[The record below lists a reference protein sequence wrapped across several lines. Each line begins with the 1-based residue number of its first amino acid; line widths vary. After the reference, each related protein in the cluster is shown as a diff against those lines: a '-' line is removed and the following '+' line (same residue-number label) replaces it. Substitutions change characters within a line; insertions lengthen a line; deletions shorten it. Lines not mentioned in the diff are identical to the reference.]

1 MASTLLTDINFLYPY
16 WLIGIPIIWIS
27 GIILLRYYNKNTAIQ
42 DNIIYQHTSINILS
56 KTTEIVY
63 RKNNLYFIIF
73 LVGLSLS
80 IITLARP
87 QSFSDWIPEEP
98 IGHEVV
104 LLIDISQSMSIRDY
118 SYKGK
123 NITRFDV
130 LKGIVT
136 KFISDRPKDHFSI
149 VVFSSKAAT
158 LVPMTKDN
166 NIVKKMLDR
175 LTLGLLG
182 EETAIGDALALSIK
196 QFRNDTKS
204 RPLLIMFSDGDNTGG
219 GINPSE
225 ALALANTLDFKIY
238 TVAITSKK
246 LKGSNSTEQEFKNL
260 AIKTGG
266 KYYHAKNSFSLQK
279 IINDINAI
287 EKTIT
292 PKPTKRKIIEW
303 FYIPLLLSIIFI
315 TLSQLMV
322 SRR

>member
-1 MASTLLTDINFLYPY
+1 MASTLITEINFLYPL
-16 WLIGIPIIWIS
+16 WFIALPIIWLA
-27 GIILLRYYNKNTAIQ
+27 GIILLKYYNKNSLMQ
-42 DNIIYQHTSINILS
+42 DNIIYQHTSIYLLS
-56 KTTEIVY
+56 RTTEIIY
-63 RKNNLYFIIF
+63 KKNNLYFILF
-73 LVGLSLS
+73 LIGLSLS
-80 IITLARP
+80 VITLARP

-123 NITRFDV
+123 SITRFDV
-130 LKGIVT
+130 LKGIVN

-158 LVPMTKDN
+158 LVPMTADN
-166 NIVKKMLDR
+166 KLTRVMLDR

-196 QFRNDTKS
+196 QFKNKNS
-204 RPLLIMFSDGDNTGG
+204 KRPLLLLFSDGDNTGG

-225 ALALANTLDFKIY
+225 ALALANTLDFRIY
-238 TVAITSKK
+238 TVAITSQK
-246 LKGSNSTEQEFKNL
+246 LRNTDTADFEFKNL
-260 AIKTGG
+260 ALKTGG

-279 IINDINAI
+279 IINDINNL

-292 PKPTKRKIIEW
+292 PKSTKRKIIEW
-303 FYIPLLLSIIFI
+303 YYIPLLLSILLI
-315 TLSQLMV
+315 TISQLMV

>member
-1 MASTLLTDINFLYPY
+1 MASTILTEFNFLYPI
-16 WLIGIPIIWIS
+16 WFACIPLIWIA
-27 GIILLRYYNKNTAIQ
+27 GVILLVYFNKNNILQ
-42 DNIIYQHTSINILS
+42 DNIIYQHTSIFLLS
-56 KTTEIVY
+56 KTTEVIY
-63 RKNNLYFIIF
+63 KKNNSYFILF
-73 LVGLSLS
+73 LIGLSLS
-80 IITLARP
+80 VAALTRP

-118 SYKGK
+118 NYKGK

-130 LKGIVT
+130 LKGIVN

-158 LVPMTKDN
+158 LVPMTKDRDL
-166 NIVKKMLDR
+166 VKVMLDR

-182 EETAIGDALALSIK
+182 EDTAIGDALALSIK
-196 QFRNDTKS
+196 QFKNIN

-225 ALALANTLDFKIY
+225 ALALANTLNFKIY

-246 LKGSNSTEQEFKNL
+246 SRNSSPAEQEFKNL
-260 AIKTGG
+260 AVKTGG
-266 KYYHAKNSFSLQK
+266 KHYHAKNSFSLQK
-279 IINDINAI
+279 IINDINKL

-292 PKPTKRKIIEW
+292 PEPTKRKILEW
-303 FYIPLLLSIIFI
+303 YYIPLLLGILFI
-315 TLSQLMV
+315 TWSQFLV
-322 SRR
+322 NRR